1 MEANKGILTFVVS
14 EIVLNLV
21 NSKITFLLLKDA
33 LRSWSHS
40 EINVSLQ
47 IQK

>member
-1 MEANKGILTFVVS
+1 MEANRGILTFVVS

-21 NSKITFLLLKDA
+21 NSKITFLLLKDV